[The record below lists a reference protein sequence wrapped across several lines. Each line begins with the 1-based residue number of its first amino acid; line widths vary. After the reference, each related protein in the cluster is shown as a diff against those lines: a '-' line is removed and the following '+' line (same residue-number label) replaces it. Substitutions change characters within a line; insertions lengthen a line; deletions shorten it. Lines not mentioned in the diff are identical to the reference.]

1 MGISLP
7 NWRKPEQYPSTDEA
21 SNIEFAWE
29 FLRRN
34 PNYQN
39 EYSKFK
45 SEWIDTLDQQKKEA
59 YLWLTKRLFDGL
71 LGDIDH
77 FQGEKPGLR
86 HLSYR
91 LHRYIRQ
98 VLLPEY
104 SITGKKCIMPDPN
117 LSYKEGAEPN
127 FQSPTYLRIYRY
139 ANKPVDTGILPDKK
153 ESRKK
158 DKIAFAK
165 LGWPCFYD
173 AIENPIGFAEED
185 ACIKDASEIQEIEVR
200 ARRLLVSI
208 DLQGNISGQIDMV
221 KEIATNHAGK
231 LERYLHPEGPPP
243 RKRINRKHLQK
254 YLRILDAEAM
264 PEGFTQ
270 EQKAKQIMGGQDENE
285 TSYAK
290 NKKRAE
296 EIRDH
301 DYKKLITL

>member
-34 PNYQN
+34 PNYQK
-39 EYSKFK
+39 EYNKFK

-59 YLWLTKRLFDGL
+59 YLWLAKRLFEGP

-77 FQGEKPGLR
+77 IQEVKPGLR
-86 HLSYR
+86 HLTWR
-91 LHRYIRQ
+91 LHRYILQ
-98 VLLPEY
+98 VLVPEY

-127 FQSPTYLRIYRY
+127 FHYQPRYLTIYRY
-139 ANKPVDTGILPDKK
+139 SNKPVDTGILPDKK
-153 ESRKK
+153 ESRKR
-158 DKIAFAK
+158 DKVAFTK
-165 LGWPCFYD
+165 LGWPCFDD
-173 AIENPIGFAEED
+173 AIENRIGFAEED
-185 ACIKDASEIQEIEVR
+185 ACIKDASEIQEIKVR

-221 KEIATNHAGK
+221 KEIATNHAEK
-231 LERYLHPEGPPP
+231 LKRYLYPEGPPP
-243 RKRINRKHLQK
+243 SKKIHRAKLQE

-264 PEGFTQ
+264 DEGLTKW
-270 EQKAKQIMGGQDENE
+270 QKTKLIMGQASDS
-285 TSYAK
+285 SYGK
-290 NKKRAE
+290 NKKKAE
-296 EIRDH
+296 KIRDH